1 MNEQSGNFII
11 RSEVMES
18 SAFIHSTLLST
29 EDVKEK
35 EQTQF
40 LPLWNLHPWGKG
52 VITQET
58 AIKLIRVE

>member
-1 MNEQSGNFII
+1 
-11 RSEVMES
+11 MES

-35 EQTQF
+35 EQTRF